1 VGKDRPFIKFYTSC
15 FLAETAGMDDQQVGR
30 HVRDSLLA
38 WSFGDKTKM
47 PQWMLLAKS
56 EADKKSETYRK
67 NKQTS
72 IDNNCEPLISVDNNC
87 EPLISVDNNCEPLPI
102 SSLLFSSD
110 VFISSLEKSTERNKS
125 SSWNSRF
132 HEFLTAGPPCW
143 LNFEAQAFLEWKNM
157 PYSDPT
163 VTEDDIIASAMAFR
177 GAKERDKTESRYITR
192 PNNFLASGAY
202 KTDWSNIGIPT
213 ENRNTNLTD
222 EEMDAY

>member
-1 VGKDRPFIKFYTSC
+1 MGKDRPFIKFYTSC

-87 EPLISVDNNCEPLPI
+87 EPLPI

-110 VFISSLEKSTERNKS
+110 VFISSLEKSTERNQTHAQ
-125 SSWNSRF
+125 SWSSRF
-132 HEFLTAGPPCW
+132 HEFLTAGPKCW
-143 LNFEAQAFLEWKNM
+143 LTWEQMAFLEWKKV

-163 VTEDDIIASAMAFR
+163 ASADDIIASAIAFKQ
-177 GAKERDKTESRYITR
+177 AKELDKTESRYITR
-192 PNNFLASGAY
+192 PHNFLASGAY
-202 KTDWSNIGIPT
+202 KTDWGAVRLTSQVSTAPT
-213 ENRNTNLTD
+213 YLPG
-222 EEMDAY
+222 EEPF